1 MRQLAVLIHHFPD
14 EARLATLTAAP
25 DSALGA
31 AATDQGAA
39 RALHWR
45 CAVRSLVVC
54 AAIAATLAL
63 HAAPARSDA
72 GDAMLDPLADPL
84 AHGEDDSAPRPV
96 LLDLQ
101 PQGTT
106 VLTGDELVRRGYRT
120 LGEALADVVGVV
132 RLPTTLQTRYG
143 LRGVPDALALVV
155 DGVPLVVDGERDLLD
170 VDEAISLADVER
182 VEVVRGP
189 VTSQNGVG
197 ALAGVVRITTRRP
210 GLSGAGVRLA
220 SEWLGE
226 AIFRGEGMAELNARA
241 GALAARATVRLAA
254 GPQQRWR
261 LHAVP
266 TRFEQVGA
274 AVLPVTKQDTDAVLA
289 ADDTALI
296 ARGALEAG
304 SVLVDAWFTRTV
316 VHQPLSSFS
325 HGLLLDQPQW
335 RARASLRARA
345 LVDQRVG
352 PARVVG
358 AVLGAWHERE
368 DGIPLYPASPG
379 IFEDGGR
386 IDIFSRALT
395 LSALVRAELPL
406 TSDHRVI
413 AGMFG
418 DLTQQTADTD
428 SVNPVD
434 GEAHPDLVRFD
445 DLTGTGTLAVDY
457 QGDLG
462 AGIHVSAGG
471 VGEVRS
477 AFPMALAPRLALVF
491 LPAPEVSTRL
501 SYAEGTRAPDR
512 YDMAALAQAVVGGQA
527 GGAAPNEKLN
537 PERVRMLEAG
547 AGYAPSAALKLT
559 ADLFAL
565 QHEDALAAIVEDA
578 LLTPSNLP
586 ARIVLG
592 GELASRVEP
601 QSGLAL
607 DGGAALARTVY
618 GPDLAFDVAQLFFQA
633 VVTPAPGVELGG
645 RSRARMLFGVDRA
658 AGADAALDAFGSLT
672 TGDLTLVVT
681 LRNMLGSEMPSRD
694 LAALP
699 SASDVA
705 LSAPDRSLFVS
716 IEGRL

>member
-1 MRQLAVLIHHFPD
+1 MVLD
-14 EARLATLTAAP
+14 VLTAAP
-25 DSALGA
+25 DSGRREGA
-31 AATDQGAA
+31 VFDRTA
-39 RALHWR
+39 RAVQRRL
-45 CAVRSLVVC
+45 LVASQVVT
-54 AAIAATLAL
+54 AAIAATLVVGAIAARAVPGDPP
-63 HAAPARSDA
+63 HAPAEGEGIGDPLGDPL
-72 GDAMLDPLADPL
+72 GDAL
-84 AHGEDDSAPRPV
+84 AHGPDDSAPRPV

-106 VLTGDELVRRGYRT
+106 LLTGDELVRRGYRT
-120 LGEALADVVGVV
+120 VGEALADVIGVV
-132 RLPTTLQTRYG
+132 RFPTTLQTRYG
-143 LRGVPDALALVV
+143 LRGVPDALALVI

-170 VDEAISLADVER
+170 VDEAISLSDVER

-210 GLSGAGVRLA
+210 GLTGAGVRLA

-226 AIFRGEGMAELNARA
+226 ASFRGEGMADVNARA
-241 GALAARATVRLAA
+241 GALAARASVRLAA
-254 GPQQRWR
+254 GPQQRFR

-274 AVLPVTKQDTDAVLA
+274 AILPVTKQDTTAVLA

-304 SVLVDAWFTRTV
+304 PVLVDAWFTRTV

-325 HGLLLDQPQW
+325 HGLLLEDPQS
-335 RARASLRARA
+335 RARASARARA
-345 LVDQRVG
+345 LIDQRVG
-352 PARVVG
+352 PARIVG

-406 TSDHRVI
+406 TADHRVI
-413 AGMFG
+413 VGLFG
-418 DLTQQTADTD
+418 DLTEQSANTD
-428 SVNPVD
+428 SINPVD
-434 GEAHPDLVRFD
+434 GEAHKDLVRFD
-445 DLTGTGTLAVDY
+445 DLTGTGTLALDY

-462 AGIHVSAGG
+462 GGVHVSAGG

-477 AFPMALAPRLALVF
+477 AFPVALAPRLALVF

-527 GGAAPNEKLN
+527 GGAAPNDTLR

-547 AGYAPSAALKLT
+547 AGFAPSAALRLS

-565 QHEDALAAIVEDA
+565 RHEDALAAVVDNA
-578 LLTPSNLP
+578 LLTPINLAP
-586 ARIVLG
+586 RHVLG
-592 GELASRVEP
+592 GELQGRVEP
-601 QSGLAL
+601 QPGLTL
-607 DGGAALARTVY
+607 EGGAALARTVD
-618 GPDLAFDVAQLFFQA
+618 GPDLAFDAAQLFFQT
-633 VVTPAPGVELGG
+633 VVAPGPGVELGG
-645 RSRARMLFGVDRA
+645 RARARMLFGVDRA
-658 AGADAALDAFGSLT
+658 AGSDAVLDSFGSLT
-672 TGDLTLVVT
+672 TGDLTLVLTV
-681 LRNMLGSEMPSRD
+681 RNMLGSELPSRD

-705 LSAPDRSLFVS
+705 LPAPDRSLFVS